1 MADFSPKIVPLGSLA
16 EAAAASAA
24 LTQEEQ
30 SLNAIYE
37 PDITMGYMEP

>member
-1 MADFSPKIVPLGSLA
+1 MADFSPQIVPLGSLA
-16 EAAAASAA
+16 DAAAASAA

-37 PDITMGYMEP
+37 PEVTMGYMAP